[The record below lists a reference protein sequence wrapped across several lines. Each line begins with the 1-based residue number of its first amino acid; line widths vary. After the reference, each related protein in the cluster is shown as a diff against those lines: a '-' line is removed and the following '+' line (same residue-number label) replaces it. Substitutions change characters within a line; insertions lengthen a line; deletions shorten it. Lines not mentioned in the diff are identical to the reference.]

1 MVGGRR
7 TKPRVTEKVRRRL
20 LALANRLVFA
30 MPPMPEAG
38 LSSPPD
44 RPASPGRGSTTFRA
58 LRNGHGER
66 QAIRSRDG
74 TSAMT

>member
-30 MPPMPEAG
+30 MPRCPRPGCHPPQIARPHQGGVAPPSVLYEMVTAKDRRSAAG
-38 LSSPPD
+38 MEL
-44 RPASPGRGSTTFRA
+44 
-58 LRNGHGER
+58 LR
-66 QAIRSRDG
+66 
-74 TSAMT
+74 